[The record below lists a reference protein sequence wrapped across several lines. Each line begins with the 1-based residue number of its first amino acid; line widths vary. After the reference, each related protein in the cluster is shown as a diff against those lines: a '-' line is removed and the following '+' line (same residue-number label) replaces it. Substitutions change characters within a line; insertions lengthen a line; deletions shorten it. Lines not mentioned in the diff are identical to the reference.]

1 LRVISSTF
9 ELVSMIKTLKQ
20 LAFDLRLRAGYAT
33 AFILLLVSYFLT
45 LLANHQLIEKTKW
58 VNHTNE
64 VIKNLEGLS
73 SGIKDAETGVRGYII
88 TKDSIFLSPYKT
100 ALPLVDS
107 LFSWIKTAATGNEIQ
122 QKNLAAL
129 GSLIKR
135 KHEKLEFA
143 LYYFP
148 KNKFVLTDSV
158 AMVAKEG
165 RLAMDSIRT
174 TINNMRSVEENLLAA
189 RIKDVAGRYRILNI
203 IIISSLFLALVFAV
217 LGVYAYR
224 REYAARQESDKI
236 VSAYQK
242 ELQQRIIELDSANRE
257 LILMKR
263 SEKFAATGRIART
276 IAHEVRNPLTNIDLA
291 VSQIKN
297 ESAGADETGQMLFTM
312 IERNSRR
319 INQLISELLSA
330 TRFAELTYASVS
342 INTLLDDALD
352 MARDRL
358 ELYHITV
365 EKNYSIGICNIS
377 VDAEKIKIAFLNLI
391 VNAIEAMEPGKGILK
406 IQTKEEENKCV
417 VEITDNGCGMTEE
430 QLNNLFEP
438 YFTTKAKGNGLGLTN
453 TQNIILN
460 HRGSINV
467 SSKPGKGSSFIIKF
481 DFSPSV

>member
-1 LRVISSTF
+1 
-9 ELVSMIKTLKQ
+9 MIKTLKQ
-20 LAFDLRLRAGYAT
+20 LAFDLRLRAGYTT

-45 LLANHQLIEKTKW
+45 LLANNQLIEKTKW

-73 SGIKDAETGVRGYII
+73 SSIKDAETGVRGYII
-88 TKDSIFLSPYKT
+88 TKDSNFLLPYKIGS
-100 ALPLVDS
+100 PLVDS
-107 LFSWIKTAATGNEIQ
+107 FFSRIKIAVTDNTMQ
-122 QKNLAAL
+122 QENVAAL
-129 GSLIKR
+129 GALIKR
-135 KHEKLEFA
+135 KYEKLEFA
-143 LYYFP
+143 LVYFP
-148 KNKFVLTDSV
+148 KINFVLTDSV
-158 AMVAKEG
+158 VTAAKEG
-165 RLAMDSIRT
+165 RLVMDSIRT
-174 TINNMRSVEENLLAA
+174 TINNMRSAEENLLAA
-189 RIKDVAGRYRILNI
+189 RTKDVTGRYRILNI
-203 IIISSLFLALVFAV
+203 IIISSLILALLFAV
-217 LGVYAYR
+217 LGFYAYR
-224 REYAARQESDKI
+224 REYAARQESDKT

-242 ELQQRIIELDSANRE
+242 ELQQRIVELDRANRE

-297 ESAGADETGQMLFTM
+297 DGAAADETSQMLFTM

-330 TRFAELTYASVS
+330 TRFAELSYTAVS

-352 MARDRL
+352 MAKDRL
-358 ELYHITV
+358 ELHRIRV
-365 EKNYSIGICNIS
+365 EKNYSIGLCNIS

-391 VNAIEAMEPGKGILK
+391 VNAIEAMQPGEGILK
-406 IQTKEEENKCV
+406 IQTKEEEEENKCV
-417 VEITDNGCGMTEE
+417 VEITDNGYGMTEE

-438 YFTTKAKGNGLGLTN
+438 YFTTKTNGNGLGLTN

-467 SSKPGKGSSFIIKF
+467 NSKPGKGTSFTIKF
-481 DFSPSV
+481 DFTPSV